1 MKDEDYMAAALRLAK
16 KGAGKTSPNPQVGA
30 VIVKGDRVIG
40 QGYHHRAGGDHAEA
54 AALKNAS
61 EDPRDATL
69 YVTLEPCCTHGRTPP
84 CTDALLGY
92 GLSRVV
98 VGMVDPNPRVSGRGM
113 EILRKGGVEIRVGV
127 LEEACRN
134 LNEAYIKHVT
144 TGLPFVIMKSAAT
157 LDGKIAAA
165 SGESRWITG
174 EEARKFVHTI
184 RSRVDAVMTGV
195 GTILRD
201 DPQLTARPNRGSGR
215 NPTRII
221 VDSRLR
227 TPPTARVLHPGTGAE
242 VFIATLSGAPSEKAE
257 ALRARGAHILAV
269 PPHDGRVDLAD
280 LMRQF
285 GERGI
290 TSILMEGGSELNA
303 GALAQGVVD
312 KVLIFFAPMIM
323 GGWDS
328 PPIVGGRGPLNIQ
341 KAGRLTRVSMRKLG
355 RDRLLTGYMDRRC
368 SQD

>member
-16 KGAGKTSPNPQVGA
+16 KGTGKTSPNPLVGA
-30 VIVKGDRVIG
+30 VIVKGSLVIG
-40 QGYHHRAGGDHAEA
+40 RGYHQRAGGDHAEV

-61 EDPRDATL
+61 EDPRGATL
-69 YVTLEPCCTHGRTPP
+69 YVNLEPCCLHGLTPP
-84 CTDALLGY
+84 CTDALLSC
-92 GLSRVV
+92 GLRRVV
-98 VGMVDPNPRVSGRGM
+98 VGMVDPNPRVAGRGI
-113 EILRKGGVEIRVGV
+113 EILRKGGIEVRKGV

-134 LNEAYIKHVT
+134 LNEAYIKHIT

-174 EEARKFVHTI
+174 EQARKWVHKI
-184 RSRVDAVMTGV
+184 RSQVDAVMIGV

-201 DPQLTARPNRGSGR
+201 DPQLTVRLQRGSVR
-215 NPTRII
+215 NPIRVI
-221 VDSRLR
+221 VDSHLR
-227 TPPTARVLHPGTGAE
+227 TPPAARVLHPGTGAE
-242 VFIATLSGAPSEKAE
+242 VFIAALSGVPSEKEA
-257 ALRARGAHILAV
+257 ALRARGARILAV
-269 PPHDGRVDLAD
+269 PPRDGRVDLAE
-280 LMRQF
+280 LMRQL

-303 GALAQGVVD
+303 SALAQGVVD

-328 PPIVGGRGPLNIQ
+328 PPIVGGRGPLNLQ
-341 KAGRLTRVSMRKLG
+341 EARQLTRISIQKLG
-355 RDRLLTGYMDRRC
+355 RDRLIMGYMERRC
-368 SQD
+368 SPD